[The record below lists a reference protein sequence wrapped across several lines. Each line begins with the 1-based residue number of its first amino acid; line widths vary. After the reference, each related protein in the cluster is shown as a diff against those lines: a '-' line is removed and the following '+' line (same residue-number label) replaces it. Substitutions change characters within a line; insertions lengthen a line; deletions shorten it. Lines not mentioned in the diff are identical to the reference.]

1 MSNKIYLFCTL
12 IFIACNNDYTPKP
25 WGYSRVDLPE
35 LNTTLFKVVVHLVF
49 NNPIIVTSI
58 LNTKMNVGLI

>member
-1 MSNKIYLFCTL
+1 MSNKLYLFCAL

-25 WGYSRVDLPE
+25 WGYTRVDLPE
-35 LNTTLFKVVVHLVF
+35 QTQHYLKVVVHIVF
-49 NNPIIVTSI
+49 SNPITVTSI